1 MGINVALDGPSG
13 AGKSTIAKAVA
24 KKLEYVYVD
33 TGAMYRSI
41 AYYVIS
47 KGADLSDPEQIKP
60 LLGEISIKLC
70 YTEAGQRVMLNDE
83 DVSDKIRTPEI
94 SMGASKESAIP
105 EVREFLHELQKNI
118 AKENNIIMDG
128 RDIGTVVLPNADVKI
143 FLTAAPEAR
152 AERRFKELQE
162 KGD

>member
-60 LLGEISIKLC
+60 FLGEIYIKLC
-70 YTEAGQRVMLNDE
+70 YTEAGQRVILNDE

-94 SMGASKESAIP
+94 SMGASKVSAIP
-105 EVREFLHELQKNI
+105 EVREFLLALEIDTN
-118 AKENNIIMDG
+118 
-128 RDIGTVVLPNADVKI
+128 RDHRHLSHSRHQCNACFALSYLAVL
-143 FLTAAPEAR
+143 
-152 AERRFKELQE
+152 
-162 KGD
+162 